1 MAERVPLVERGIGLH
16 EPITTEMLERRMGGE
31 DVRMIESMVERLCHS
46 FFAELERQE
55 LLNATISLQG
65 GKLWIEGSAGIDL
78 KALIRANITAMREPT
93 EGMLNAVDLR
103 KERMMGSGYAWQA
116 MIDAALKP

>member
-1 MAERVPLVERGIGLH
+1 MAERIRLVERGIGLH
-16 EPITTEMLERRMGGE
+16 EPITTEMLERRMDGE
-31 DVRMIESMVERLCHS
+31 DVRMTESMVECVARAS
-46 FFAELERQE
+46 FAWWKEQNSRAANFEDMNPDELEF
-55 LLNATISLQG
+55 
-65 GKLWIEGSAGIDL
+65 
-78 KALIRANITAMREPT
+78 ALGHARVVIAAMREPT